1 MDNGNQETATDIAK
15 EMREAL
21 DMCVS
26 DYESGGLDETTE
38 KWHAEHFGESS
49 QSLVAWRKAKAALR
63 NYDAWMA
70 EKRAG

>member
-1 MDNGNQETATDIAK
+1 MKDNEKMATIMA

-21 DMCVS
+21 EMCVS

-38 KWHAEHFGESS
+38 KWHEEHFGESS

-63 NYDAWMA
+63 NCDAWMA